1 MSVSLERLVRN
12 QFLFREVNE
21 RIREVTEGFSIV
33 RSADFVCECSRADCR
48 ETVELD
54 LDEYEGIRSTP
65 TVFVIARGHEF
76 PEIENVI
83 DTNDRFMLV
92 EKTHAV
98 ELTRRDGSAS

>member
-1 MSVSLERLVRN
+1 MSLSLERLVRN

-54 LDEYEGIRSTP
+54 LDEYQGIRSTP
-65 TVFVIARGHEF
+65 TVFVIVRGHEL
-76 PEIENVI
+76 PEIDNVI
-83 DTNDRFMLV
+83 RTNDRFTLV
-92 EKTHAV
+92 ETTRAV
-98 ELTRRDGSAS
+98 ELPRPEGSAS